1 MPPDRSVF
9 SQRNKAHILD
19 LGVLLA
25 RSYRPFG
32 TAARPAPA
40 LFALPLPEES
50 ANQRNRRRSRKSL
63 RQVRFFVRSIM
74 DGDNLEEGRHVKSVG
89 LTSAQAES
97 LLKQYGRNELE
108 EKKTP
113 KWLIFASQLYQ
124 PMVRIGLVKTG

>member
-1 MPPDRSVF
+1 
-9 SQRNKAHILD
+9 
-19 LGVLLA
+19 
-25 RSYRPFG
+25 
-32 TAARPAPA
+32 
-40 LFALPLPEES
+40 
-50 ANQRNRRRSRKSL
+50 
-63 RQVRFFVRSIM
+63 M